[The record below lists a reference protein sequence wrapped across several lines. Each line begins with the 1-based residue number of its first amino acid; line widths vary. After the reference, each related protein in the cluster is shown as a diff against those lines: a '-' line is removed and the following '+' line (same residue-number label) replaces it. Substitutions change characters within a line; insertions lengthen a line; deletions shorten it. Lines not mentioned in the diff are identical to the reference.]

1 MCVCT
6 LAVFECMFAVLN
18 RKVQSELLQ
27 CKQNECGFGF
37 RLRLRLLLKTLFPQ
51 SNTFDCYCTK
61 GRVVNLGA
69 SVREGGGQMKGK
81 QRKERL
87 HYQERNRKKIV
98 IWNIKVSWWS
108 AFAI

>member
-37 RLRLRLLLKTLFPQ
+37 RLRLRLLLKTLFPR

-69 SVREGGGQMKGK
+69 SVREGGGQMKGNSV
-81 QRKERL
+81 RKDYITKSETG
-87 HYQERNRKKIV
+87 KKL
-98 IWNIKVSWWS
+98 
-108 AFAI
+108 